1 MKEVK
6 YLKLKEIATEMYRGS
21 GIKKDQVVSEGYPC
35 VRYGEIYTTYDIA
48 FDKCVS
54 HTTESE
60 ISARKYFEKGDI
72 LFAITG
78 ESVEDIGKSIAYLGD
93 EKCLLGG
100 DIVAM
105 KHNQNPKYLAYALSS
120 PSAIKQKGIG
130 KTKLKVVHTNIPSL
144 KEIVIPIPSPEEQA
158 AIVSKLDTAFAKIDK
173 IIANAADALNEAQDY
188 FATSLCDSFVPKEEW
203 LTASVDKLAL
213 DVKYGTSKPSHAD
226 GDYIYLRMNNISNDG
241 HLVLKDLKYIS
252 LPEKELEKCIVR
264 KGDILFNRTN
274 SYEHVGKTCVFN
286 NDTPMVIAGYIIRV
300 RLNDKIIPEFFS
312 YFMNSACTKQVL
324 RGLSVGAVHQ
334 SNISAKSL
342 KKVNVFFPESIAEQ
356 RKIVESIQQQELKIK
371 SLKENYDKI
380 VSECMAMKQAL
391 LKEVF
396 GD

>member
-1 MKEVK
+1 MKEVR
-6 YLKLKEIATEMYRGS
+6 LKDICKKGSSQLKQKDVEKLSGPYPVYGASGQIASMNSFHQDKDYIAIVKDGS
-21 GIKKDQVVSEGYPC
+21 GIGRVMFLPAKSSVIGTMQYILPKEGYDI
-35 VRYGEIYTTYDIA
+35 RYIGYCLQSLGLSSYKQGAAIPHIYFRDYGKRIIN
-48 FDKCVS
+48 V
-54 HTTESE
+54 E
-60 ISARKYFEKGDI
+60 
-72 LFAITG
+72 
-78 ESVEDIGKSIAYLGD
+78 EDIK
-93 EKCLLGG
+93 K
-100 DIVAM
+100 
-105 KHNQNPKYLAYALSS
+105 
-120 PSAIKQKGIG
+120 
-130 KTKLKVVHTNIPSL
+130 
-144 KEIVIPIPSPEEQA
+144 QA
-158 AIVSKLDTAFAKIDK
+158 AIVSKLDTAFVKIDK

-286 NDTPMVIAGYIIRV
+286 NETPMVIAGYIIRV
-300 RLNDKIIPEFFS
+300 RLNDNIIPEFFS

>member
-6 YLKLKEIATEMYRGS
+6 YLKLKDIATGMYRGS
-21 GIKKDQVVSEGYPC
+21 GIKKDQVVPEGYPC

-78 ESVEDIGKSIAYLGD
+78 ESVEDIGKSIAYLGE

-158 AIVSKLDTAFAKIDK
+158 AIVAKLDTAFAKIEKVKEDTQK
-173 IIANAADALNEAQDY
+173 ALMEISDLRIAVTKDILLRNPANHPASLGNILKLRRGHDLTHAEMKGGIIPVAGSSGVIGFHNTTLGPSPCVTIGRSGSVGKVFYYDFCWPHN
-188 FATSLCDSFVPKEEW
+188 TSLYVEDYKGNNPR
-203 LTASVDKLAL
+203 
-213 DVKYGTSKPSHAD
+213 
-226 GDYIYLRMNNISNDG
+226 YIYHLLRNLRTADYRGGAAVPTLNRNNLHPIQVSFCPDIKEQAHIS
-241 HLVLKDLKYIS
+241 S
-252 LPEKELEKCIVR
+252 LLDSLDEKHDAIEKNYN
-264 KGDILFNRTN
+264 DILKECEQLKR
-274 SYEHVGKTCVFN
+274 SILK
-286 NDTPMVIAGYIIRV
+286 
-300 RLNDKIIPEFFS
+300 
-312 YFMNSACTKQVL
+312 
-324 RGLSVGAVHQ
+324 
-334 SNISAKSL
+334 NI
-342 KKVNVFFPESIAEQ
+342 FE
-356 RKIVESIQQQELKIK
+356 
-371 SLKENYDKI
+371 
-380 VSECMAMKQAL
+380 
-391 LKEVF
+391 
-396 GD
+396 

>member
-1 MKEVK
+1 MKEGWK
-6 YLKLKEIATEMYRGS
+6 YKPLGSIGEFKRG
-21 GIKKDQVVSEGYPC
+21 GNFKKSDFVDDGMPC
-35 VRYGEIYTTYDIA
+35 VHYGQIHMTFGTSTNQHLSAIPQSIY
-48 FDKCVS
+48 DKC
-54 HTTESE
+54 T
-60 ISARKYFEKGDI
+60 KGEKGDLLI
-72 LFAITG
+72 AITS
-78 ESVEDIGKSIAYLGD
+78 EDVEGSCKCTAWTGD
-93 EKCLLGG
+93 YAVALGG
-100 DIVAM
+100 HMARFR
-105 KHNQNPKYLAYALSS
+105 HNLNPLYVSYFFQS
-120 PSAIKQKGIG
+120 PTFQRAKKEYTHGF
-130 KTKLKVVHTNIPSL
+130 KVVEIKPSDIA
-144 KEIVIPIPSPEEQA
+144 KITIGFPSPEEQA